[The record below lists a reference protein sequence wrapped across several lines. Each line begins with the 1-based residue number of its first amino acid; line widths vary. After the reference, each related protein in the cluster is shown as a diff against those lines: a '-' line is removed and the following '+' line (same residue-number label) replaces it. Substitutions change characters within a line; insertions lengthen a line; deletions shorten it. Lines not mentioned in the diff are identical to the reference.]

1 MSATDA
7 VSRPVGPILQSG
19 DVAEAVADA
28 AKVDNPDSHVEVR
41 DHGAYVRVEVDGG
54 ECVLRRATIEEEL
67 GRPFKMSELEI
78 IMSSFTGRIDTGND
92 AIRFYR

>member
-1 MSATDA
+1 MSATSS

-28 AKVDNPDSHVEVR
+28 AKVDNPDSNVEVR

-92 AIRFYR
+92 EIRFYR